1 MIRSKTTRP
10 LAAAI
15 VSAAFVF
22 VSLSAIFLASILQ
35 ADVCREC
42 GARLDV
48 VLFGATIAGPTLP
61 LWPILAAGL
70 LYAITFP
77 KSWAQLA
84 WAALPVGLMLL
95 GDGLHHLLSI
105 WGGGLVTIPHGL
117 ALTWV
122 GGDGAHLSCGG
133 NLPATAGLV
142 GGVVWLAKRT
152 VFDAL
157 VTRPSEPTVDPAE

>member
-1 MIRSKTTRP
+1 MFVPYGTDAPIYHWPVMTVILIALNCLLLPFSGP
-10 LAAAI
+10 LT
-15 VSAAFVF
+15 
-22 VSLSAIFLASILQ
+22 
-35 ADVCREC
+35 E
-42 GARLDV
+42 
-48 VLFGATIAGPTLP
+48 AG
-61 LWPILAAGL
+61 
-70 LYAITFP
+70 YA
-77 KSWAQLA
+77 
-84 WAALPVGLMLL
+84 LML